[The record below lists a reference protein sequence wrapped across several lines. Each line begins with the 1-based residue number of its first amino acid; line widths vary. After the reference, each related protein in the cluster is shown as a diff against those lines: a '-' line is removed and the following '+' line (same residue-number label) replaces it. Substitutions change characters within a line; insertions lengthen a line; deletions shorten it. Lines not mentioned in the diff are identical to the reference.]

1 MAKTMVFVTNQFSC
15 DRLILAAQTVAERS
29 KTRLDIVQILDNEYD
44 LDPKAI
50 DYLFMHA
57 KKANAT
63 MRLVS
68 AQDKVELMKSVIG
81 APDALFVVTGMPNS
95 HQSILYELWKE
106 FPAKNFHVVDETG
119 ELIDVASH
127 KFATALQ

>member
-15 DRLILAAQTVAERS
+15 DRLIFAAQAVAERS
-29 KTRLDIVQILDNEYD
+29 KTRLDIVQILDREYD
-44 LDPKAI
+44 LDPGAI
-50 DYLFMHA
+50 DYLFMLA

-68 AQDKVELMKSVIG
+68 AQDKLALMKSVIG
-81 APDALFVVTGMPNS
+81 APDVDFVVTGMPNS

-106 FPAKNFHVVDETG
+106 FPAKSFHVVDETG
-119 ELIDVASH
+119 ELVDVASH
-127 KFATALQ
+127 KFAPA